1 VYVIVCVLVLNYEF
15 LVSNIFPICFT
26 TEKRKMNT
34 RSFNFTGTKSSL
46 EGNQLEGSDR
56 HPDALVFDLSS
67 IVVATDNFSPTNKL
81 GEGGFGSV
89 FKVQSQQ
96 FIYEIVD
103 ILDIFVPCSYSI
115 VVKCCEW
122 TKSVL
127 LLSSCV

>member
-1 VYVIVCVLVLNYEF
+1 
-15 LVSNIFPICFT
+15 
-26 TEKRKMNT
+26 MNT

-103 ILDIFVPCSYSI
+103 NLDIFVPCSYSI
-115 VVKCCEW
+115 TVK
-122 TKSVL
+122 L
-127 LLSSCV
+127 